1 MPIYPRDVLVAGG
14 DKCVAAEIITWR
26 NNCKLCLFVCVFR
39 LFILA
44 QGLLYSCNI
53 LYTFTKK
60 GI

>member
-44 QGLLYSCNI
+44 
-53 LYTFTKK
+53 
-60 GI
+60 